1 MRQKLTCDLEMYVSV
16 YHRVIERE
24 RVVLNYLKEN
34 GIYYNIIY
42 IDFFLA
48 TFFLSLS
55 LSLVEMYT
63 VVLLW
68 NHTEREKEREI
79 EN

>member
-1 MRQKLTCDLEMYVSV
+1 V

-55 LSLVEMYT
+55 LSLVEMYR
-63 VVLLW
+63 VVLW
-68 NHTEREKEREI
+68 FCCGERKRERERERERMKI
-79 EN
+79 EYRFVDV